1 MRFFFIPKL
10 ARKKKKPDK
19 LGVHEGLGKPAFVG
33 TVGGMYSSVSS
44 GDTLAKGISMTVD
57 KLCEATAPWM
67 WMFTKERMKTAEKWC
82 EWKKDH
88 YGPAIPEKENQVR
101 GLCDSMC
108 KHPRDRQTDRGRE
121 RQRERCVSRSLG
133 KNDFFL
139 FRSFSRVTY

>member
-33 TVGGMYSSVSS
+33 TVGGMYSLVSS

-67 WMFTKERMKTAEKWC
+67 WMFTKERMKTAE
-82 EWKKDH
+82 WKKDH

-108 KHPRDRQTDRGRE
+108 KHPRDRQIGAERDRE
-121 RQRERCVSRSLG
+121 RGV
-133 KNDFFL
+133 
-139 FRSFSRVTY
+139 

>member
-1 MRFFFIPKL
+1 MFNFISIFFFLMLTDNEVFLYTKIS
-10 ARKKKKPDK
+10 KKKIPDK

-33 TVGGMYSSVSS
+33 TVGGMFSSVSS

-67 WMFTKERMKTAEKWC
+67 WMFTKERMKTGEKLC

-88 YGPAIPEKENQVR
+88 YGPPIPEKENQVR

-108 KHPRDRQTDRGRE
+108 KHPRDRQTGAERDRE
-121 RQRERCVSRSLG
+121 RGV
-133 KNDFFL
+133 
-139 FRSFSRVTY
+139 